1 MNRPEPLQIIQKK
14 CASSRPFAPYRGLL
28 LAVLAMLAACEKAP
42 KPDSIAA
49 VAPEEEPVLLCGDEG
64 RLWTELYGAIATA
77 VDWNKNDLECAGMPR
92 PDGRGARLRFA
103 GRTADGDLQ
112 LVIIIAIPDLERD
125 VQDGEF
131 SANVTLIEEGNGR
144 FFSTPDLNNCLVD
157 INSATGLDDSGD
169 RYSIAG
175 DLFCVTP
182 LPEINGDSSVSIP
195 KMLFSG
201 LLDWSA
207 S

>member
-1 MNRPEPLQIIQKK
+1 MNRPNPVHIIQRK
-14 CASSRPFAPYRGLL
+14 CAPPRPFASQGPLF
-28 LAVLAMLAACEKAP
+28 LAVLALLGGCDPAAES
-42 KPDSIAA
+42 DSIAA
-49 VAPEEEPVLLCGDEG
+49 LAPEEEPVLLCGNEG
-64 RLWTELYGAIATA
+64 RLRTELHGAIAIE

-92 PDGRGARLRFA
+92 PEGRGARLRFA
-103 GRTADGDLQ
+103 AKTADGDLQ
-112 LVIIIAIPDLERD
+112 LAIIIAIPDLERD
-125 VQDGEF
+125 AQNGEF

-157 INSATGLDDSGD
+157 ITSATGLDDSGD

-175 DLFCVTP
+175 ELFCVSP
-182 LPEINGDSSVSIP
+182 LPEINGDSGVSIS

>member
-1 MNRPEPLQIIQKK
+1 V
-14 CASSRPFAPYRGLL
+14 SFGGLF
-28 LAVLAMLAACEKAP
+28 LALVALVAACEPATGP
-42 KPDSIAA
+42 EPIGAST
-49 VAPEEEPVLLCGDEG
+49 PEEEPVLLCGNEG
-64 RLWTELYGAIATA
+64 RLWTELYGAIAIE

-92 PDGRGARLRFA
+92 PEARGARLRFA
-103 GRTADGDLQ
+103 GKTADADLR
-112 LVIIIAIPDLERD
+112 LAIIIAIPDLAHD
-125 VQDGEF
+125 SQNGEF

-144 FFSTPDLNNCLVD
+144 FFSTPDLNNCLID
-157 INSATGLDDSGD
+157 ITSATGLDDSGD

-175 DLFCVTP
+175 ELFCVTP

>member
-1 MNRPEPLQIIQKK
+1 MNRPNPLQIIQKK
-14 CASSRPFAPYRGLL
+14 CAPPRPFASQGALF
-28 LAVLAMLAACEKAP
+28 LAVLALLAACDPAADS
-42 KPDSIAA
+42 DSITA
-49 VAPEEEPVLLCGDEG
+49 VAPEEEPVLLCGNEG
-64 RLWTELYGAIATA
+64 RLRTELYGAIAIK
-77 VDWNKNDLECAGMPR
+77 VDWSKNDLECVGMPR
-92 PDGRGARLRFA
+92 PEGLGARLRFA
-103 GRTADGDLQ
+103 GNTADGGLQ
-112 LVIIIAIPDLERD
+112 LAIIIAIPDLERD
-125 VQDGEF
+125 VQNGEF

-157 INSATGLDDSGD
+157 IGSATGLDDSGD

-175 DLFCVTP
+175 ELFCVTP
-182 LPEINGDSSVSIP
+182 LPEINGDSSVSMP

>member
-1 MNRPEPLQIIQKK
+1 MVLTACNP
-14 CASSRPFAPYRGLL
+14 APD
-28 LAVLAMLAACEKAP
+28 
-42 KPDSIAA
+42 PDSIAA
-49 VAPEEEPVLLCGDEG
+49 VAPAEEPVLLCGNEG
-64 RLWTELYGAIATA
+64 HLSTELYGAVAVE

-92 PDGRGARLRFA
+92 PEGRGARLRFA
-103 GRTADGDLQ
+103 GETADGDLQ
-112 LVIIIAIPDLERD
+112 LAIIIAIPALERD
-125 VQDGEF
+125 AQNGEF

-144 FFSTPDLNNCLVD
+144 FFSTPDLNNCLVN
-157 INSATGLDDSGD
+157 ITSTTGLDDSGD

-175 DLFCVTP
+175 ELLCVTP
-182 LPEINGDSSVSIP
+182 LPEINGGSSVSVP

>member
-1 MNRPEPLQIIQKK
+1 MQKIQIK
-14 CASSRPFAPYRGLL
+14 CAPARAFVSCRGLFL
-28 LAVLAMLAACEKAP
+28 TVLTVLTACNPAP
-42 KPDSIAA
+42 DPDSNAT
-49 VAPEEEPVLLCGDEG
+49 VSPEEEPVLLCGNEG
-64 RLWTELYGAIATA
+64 RLWTELYGAIAVE

-92 PDGRGARLRFA
+92 PEGRGARLRFA
-103 GRTADGDLQ
+103 GKTANGDLQ
-112 LVIIIAIPDLERD
+112 LAIIIAIADLERD
-125 VQDGEF
+125 VQSGEF

-144 FFSTPDLNNCLVD
+144 FFSTRDLNNCLVD
-157 INSATGLDDSGD
+157 ITSATGLDDSGD

-175 DLFCVTP
+175 ELFCVTP

>member
-1 MNRPEPLQIIQKK
+1 MNRPKPLQIIQRK
-14 CASSRPFAPYRGLL
+14 CAPSRPFVSFGGLF
-28 LAVLAMLAACEKAP
+28 LAVLALVAACEPATGP
-42 KPDSIAA
+42 EPIGAI
-49 VAPEEEPVLLCGDEG
+49 APEEEPVLLCGNEG
-64 RLWTELYGAIATA
+64 RLWTELYGAIAIE
-77 VDWNKNDLECAGMPR
+77 VDWSKNDLECAGMPR
-92 PDGRGARLRFA
+92 PEGRGARLRFA
-103 GRTADGDLQ
+103 GKIADADLR
-112 LVIIIAIPDLERD
+112 LAIIIAIPDLAHD
-125 VQDGEF
+125 AQNGEF

-144 FFSTPDLNNCLVD
+144 FFSTPDLNNCLID
-157 INSATGLDDSGD
+157 ITSATGLDDSGD

-175 DLFCVTP
+175 ELFCVTP

>member
-1 MNRPEPLQIIQKK
+1 MKRPNPVQIIQKK
-14 CASSRPFAPYRGLL
+14 CALPRPFAPQGALF
-28 LAVLAMLAACEKAP
+28 LAVLALLVACEPAADP
-42 KPDSIAA
+42 ESIAA
-49 VAPEEEPVLLCGDEG
+49 VAPGEEPVLLCGNEG
-64 RLWTELYGAIATA
+64 RLQTELYGAIAIE

-92 PDGRGARLRFA
+92 PEGRGARLRFA
-103 GRTADGDLQ
+103 GKSADGDLQ
-112 LVIIIAIPDLERD
+112 LAIIIAIPELERD
-125 VQDGEF
+125 AHNGEF

-157 INSATGLDDSGD
+157 ITAMSGLNDSGD

-175 DLFCVTP
+175 ELFCVTP

-195 KMLFSG
+195 NMLFSG